1 MSVTNLEDV
10 MTLSEE
16 DRQVVRETVTF
27 LRQKA
32 EESSEKALRK
42 ALLEGY
48 IVWAA
53 IALAAGAD
61 EAAA

>member
-1 MSVTNLEDV
+1 